1 MSPTDPRFKKI
12 VDVYAN
18 RVYAHALR
26 VLGDPDLA
34 KDATQEV
41 FLQILK
47 HLHQFR
53 GEATLATWIH
63 RITFRVCRKQRKRKS
78 GPTQITPIGVDEIR
92 RWLSDPNANPEEV
105 FIRNESRNQ
114 IAALISRLSPVQASA
129 ITLYYMEGLRY
140 SEIGEIL
147 DLPVGTVATAIHRG
161 RGRLREML
169 TAKSRKPE

>member
-34 KDATQEV
+34 KDAMQEV

-114 IAALISRLSPVQASA
+114 IAALISRL
-129 ITLYYMEGLRY
+129 
-140 SEIGEIL
+140 
-147 DLPVGTVATAIHRG
+147 
-161 RGRLREML
+161 
-169 TAKSRKPE
+169 

>member
-1 MSPTDPRFKKI
+1 MSPTDPGFKEI
-12 VDVYAN
+12 VDVYAD

-26 VLGDPDLA
+26 VLGEPDLA

-78 GPTQITPIGVDEIR
+78 GPTQITPIGVDEIT
-92 RWLSDPNANPEEV
+92 RWMSDPNANPEEV
-105 FIRNESRNQ
+105 FIRNESRNR
-114 IAALISRLSPVQASA
+114 IAALISRLPPVQASA

-147 DLPVGTVATAIHRG
+147 DVPAGTVATAIHRG
-161 RGRLREML
+161 RERLREMI
-169 TAKSRKPE
+169 TAQSQKPE